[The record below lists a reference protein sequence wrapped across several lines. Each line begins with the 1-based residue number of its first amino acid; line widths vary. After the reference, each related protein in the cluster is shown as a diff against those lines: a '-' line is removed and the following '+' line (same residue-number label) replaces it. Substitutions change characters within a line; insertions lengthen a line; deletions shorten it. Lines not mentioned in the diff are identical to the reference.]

1 MQNRKWYDWLLAL
14 TFVAMVVVCILLTV
28 FSAES
33 LKISSILVN
42 GAMFVIVALILV
54 ACDRNCFQPVDEMVA
69 ELNEVTA
76 KIRKDAMNSHDFLWN
91 QYQQA
96 KTPLFKQEVLV
107 EQYHDFLMELGRIER
122 AKGNADN
129 AYYKCDVEEYI
140 NYELM
145 DSVIH
150 RNQLNQVAGVMT
162 GLGIL
167 GTFIGLSIGLQSFST
182 GTTAEITNSIEP
194 LMNGI
199 KVAFHTSIYGM
210 VFSLV
215 FNFVYKKKLDEA
227 ETAVKNFLTAY
238 KKYVLPDT
246 ATDGI
251 NKLMELQEKQ
261 TEAIR
266 SLATTVGRDLS
277 EGLSEL
283 LSPQFDRFDQTLASF
298 GNMATR
304 NQLDALSVVVNAF
317 IAEMNKSLSN
327 RFSQLAYTID
337 QIYLTQEKGTKQMT
351 EAMQL
356 LQSAQGETEERIQQM
371 QTESE
376 RRMQAAQADLVRELQ
391 ASQQEIAG
399 AAADLRQQASAGLA
413 LARKE
418 QDQYESLLDAQ
429 AAVEKTAF
437 MLNTQVQNQ
446 EAILAEMQRLTS
458 QLPNDVDHTFRV
470 IDDNLIEVETHFR
483 DTILDIKSATDQI
496 PGTIA
501 AAYERM
507 EDTVRQ
513 LGEAVDDLADV
524 SGRLMAQMDMMQR
537 RR

>member
-1 MQNRKWYDWLLAL
+1 MHNRKWYDWLLAL
-14 TFVAMVVVCILLTV
+14 TYVAMVVVCILLTV
-28 FSAES
+28 LSADS
-33 LKISSILVN
+33 LKLSSILVN
-42 GAMFVIVALILV
+42 GAMFVIVAVIFI

-69 ELNEVTA
+69 ELTEVTA
-76 KIRKDAMNSHDFLWN
+76 KIRKDAMNSHEFLWN
-91 QYQQA
+91 QYQQS
-96 KTPLFKQEVLV
+96 KSPLFKQEILA
-107 EQYHDFLMELGRIER
+107 EQYHDFLMELNRIER
-122 AKGNADN
+122 AKGSADH

-167 GTFIGLSIGLQSFST
+167 GTFIGLSLGLQSFST
-182 GTTAEITNSIEP
+182 GTTQEITNSVEP

-199 KVAFHTSIYGM
+199 KVAFHTSIYGL

-227 ETAVKNFLTAY
+227 ETAVKEFLTAY

-261 TEAIR
+261 TDAIR
-266 SLATTVGRDLS
+266 SLASTVSRDLS
-277 EGLSEL
+277 QGLSDL

-337 QIYLTQEKGTKQMT
+337 QIYLTQEKGTKQM
-351 EAMQL
+351 EESMKM
-356 LQSAQGETEERIQQM
+356 LQSAQSETEERINQT

-376 RRMQAAQADLVRELQ
+376 KRMQAAQADLYRELQ
-391 ASQQEIAG
+391 ASQAVIAE
-399 AAADLRQQASAGLA
+399 AAADLREQASAGLA
-413 LARKE
+413 LAQKE
-418 QDQYESLLDAQ
+418 QDQYDSLLNAQ

-446 EAILAEMQRLTS
+446 EAILAEMQRLTG

-483 DTILDIKSATDQI
+483 DTILDIKSATDSI

-501 AAYERM
+501 SAYGKM
-507 EDTVRQ
+507 ESTVRQ
-513 LGEAVDDLADV
+513 LGAAIDDLAEV
-524 SGRLMAQMDMMQR
+524 TKRLESQMGLMQR
-537 RR
+537 RG